1 MGHSFTRRLLGL
13 AREVNFEV
21 DIQRRT
27 FLTALESNL
36 AKRLTDVARRQG
48 VSTETLVNVW
58 LSEKLAENELD
69 EMANDP
75 DIQRENQAIERE
87 FAGEG

>member
-1 MGHSFTRRLLGL
+1 M
-13 AREVNFEV
+13 NFEV

>member
-1 MGHSFTRRLLGL
+1 MGL